1 MHISTMIILSD
12 CLIRLCTI
20 QQLVRLIMTLHPNL
34 GTILLLQKLQLL
46 EVWLSSKVT
55 SINLD
60 VLVSFVVK
68 SKILKISLVSLFVY
82 GDIHG
87 FGIARSAEPNLNPKA
102 AAAKLKLCQI
112 SKTRKNHFKKK
123 TSEV

>member
-1 MHISTMIILSD
+1 MHISTMIVISD
-12 CLIRLCTI
+12 YLIKLCTI

-68 SKILKISLVSLFVY
+68 FKILKISLVSLFIY

-102 AAAKLKLCQI
+102 ATAKLKLCQI
-112 SKTRKNHFKKK
+112 SKTRKNHFEKN
-123 TSEV
+123 TSEI

>member
-112 SKTRKNHFKKK
+112 SKTRKNHFEKN
-123 TSEV
+123 TSEI

>member
-12 CLIRLCTI
+12 CLIRFCTI

-68 SKILKISLVSLFVY
+68 SKILKS
-82 GDIHG
+82 
-87 FGIARSAEPNLNPKA
+87 
-102 AAAKLKLCQI
+102 
-112 SKTRKNHFKKK
+112 
-123 TSEV
+123 

>member
-1 MHISTMIILSD
+1 MIILSD
-12 CLIRLCTI
+12 CLIRFCTI
-20 QQLVRLIMTLHPNL
+20 RQLVRLIMTLHPNL

-46 EVWLSSKVT
+46 EIWLSSKVT

-102 AAAKLKLCQI
+102 ATAKFKLCQI
-112 SKTRKNHFKKK
+112 LKTRKNHFEKN
-123 TSEV
+123 TCEI

>member
-12 CLIRLCTI
+12 CLIRFCTI

-68 SKILKISLVSLFVY
+68 SKIRKISLVSLFVY

-87 FGIARSAEPNLNPKA
+87 SGIARSAEPNLNPK
-102 AAAKLKLCQI
+102 LRQQ
-112 SKTRKNHFKKK
+112 S
-123 TSEV
+123 